1 MNESESNQLII
12 EEGKQG
18 DIHVPT
24 TLCDEIDDAA
34 CLGSELNQS
43 NRELIIFLTSMRG
56 HDGIYERIF
65 DFYGNPI
72 AE

>member
-34 CLGSELNQS
+34 CLGSES
-43 NRELIIFLTSMRG
+43 NRELMIFLTSMRG
-56 HDGIYERIF
+56 YDGIYERIF